1 MSSIQ
6 MNTGKHSYFSIFQMC
21 TFWPCEFEK
30 LMSTLPPSGVQHS
43 LGSVAAWGTRSSMQE
58 GSHALMGFTLD
69 LGDFSDWIE

>member
-1 MSSIQ
+1 

-43 LGSVAAWGTRSSMQE
+43 LGSVAA
-58 GSHALMGFTLD
+58 
-69 LGDFSDWIE
+69 